1 MRVRSAR
8 LRSLAKVNLGL
19 KVLNKRPD
27 GYHELRTVFQ
37 TISLADTI
45 DIEYSPAR
53 ATSIEIDSTVDIP
66 DNLIV
71 RAAQIVLS
79 HLATTARVRFR
90 LTKKIPMGGGLG
102 GGSSN
107 AAAVLLAL
115 PVLAGRRIPLDQLI
129 ALAAQ
134 LGSDV
139 PFFLLGGR
147 ALGLGRGTELYPLPD
162 NWRGG
167 PALVVTPRTHVSTAN
182 AYSALNRQLTNE
194 LPSSILNSFQSF
206 VWRMEDLLSPDFLA
220 GDWTYENDFE
230 SAVFLEHPHLG
241 EIKAKLVKL
250 RAKNASMSGSGSAVF
265 GIFETREQRDR
276 ALRAFGEAYPVSL
289 VSRRAYHSLWWRQLD
304 KHMDQKT
311 WPPLSRYGE

>member
-19 KVLNKRPD
+19 KVLSRRPD

-45 DIEYSPAR
+45 EVEYSAAR
-53 ATSIEIDSTVDIP
+53 ATSIEIDSTIDIA

-71 RAAQIVLS
+71 RAAQMVLDR
-79 HLATTARVRFR
+79 LNVTARVRFR
-90 LTKKIPMGGGLG
+90 LIKKIPMGGGLG

-115 PVLAGRRIPLDQLI
+115 PVLAGRKIPLDELI
-129 ALAAQ
+129 ALGAQ

-162 NWRGG
+162 NWRAG
-167 PALVVTPRTHVSTAN
+167 PALVVTPGTHVSTPK
-182 AYSALNRQLTNE
+182 AYAALNRELTNE

-206 VWRMEDLLSPDFLA
+206 VWCMGDVSSGSRA
-220 GDWTYENDFE
+220 GGWMCENDFE
-230 SAVFLEHPHLG
+230 SAVFLEYPHLG
-241 EIKAKLVKL
+241 EIKAKLTKL

-289 VSRRAYHSLWWRQLD
+289 VSRRAYRSLWWRQLD

>member
-19 KVLNKRPD
+19 KVLSKRPD

-45 DIEYSPAR
+45 DVEYSAAH
-53 ATSIEIDSTVDIP
+53 ATSIEIDATVEIP
-66 DNLIV
+66 DNLIA
-71 RAAQIVLS
+71 RAAQMVLE
-79 HLATTARVRFR
+79 HIGVTARVRFR
-90 LTKKIPMGGGLG
+90 LTKKIPLGAGLG

-115 PVLAGRRIPLDQLI
+115 PVLTGSRIPLDELI
-129 ALAAQ
+129 ALGAQ

-162 NWRGG
+162 NWRAD
-167 PALVVTPRTHVSTAN
+167 PALVVTPGTHVSTAK
-182 AYSALNRQLTNE
+182 AYTALRRELTNE

-206 VWRMEDLLSPDFLA
+206 VWRMGDDVSPGFLA
-220 GDWTYENDFE
+220 GDWTCENDFE

-241 EIKAKLVKL
+241 EIKAKLLKL

-276 ALRAFGEAYPVSL
+276 ALRAFGEAYPVSF
-289 VSRRAYHSLWWRQLD
+289 VSRRAYRSLWWRQLD